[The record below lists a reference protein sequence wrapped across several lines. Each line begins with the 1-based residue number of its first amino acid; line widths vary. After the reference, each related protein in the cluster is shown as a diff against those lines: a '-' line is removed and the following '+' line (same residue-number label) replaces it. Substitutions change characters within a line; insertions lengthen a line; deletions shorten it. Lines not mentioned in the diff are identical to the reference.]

1 MRNKILGRLVVSFG
15 LLGLAGV
22 PQARAKDTAE
32 KPLAAGALAPLFSF
46 TDIQKREGSV
56 EQYRDWIVVYTVA
69 DRGSSDP
76 LMAWMGPA
84 GIDLVRQYPTAR
96 IARINLADLTAVPGL
111 MSGVVTPIL
120 RRIDNKATQQ
130 LLESYK
136 SNKLTYNPAMDM
148 FHLIPDWDGD
158 LMLQLGVRSGEQW
171 RVWIAH
177 GGTVVEYLDATV
189 PGYAERYKA
198 AISRLAGGLQ

>member
-1 MRNKILGRLVVSFG
+1 MWSRIRGKLVVACG
-15 LLGLAGV
+15 VICLMAG
-22 PQARAKDTAE
+22 PQASAKDSLD
-32 KPLAAGALAPLFSF
+32 KPLSAGATAPFFSF
-46 TDIQKREGSV
+46 TDIQKRAGSV
-56 EQYRDWIVVYTVA
+56 EQYRDWIIVYTVA

-84 GIDLVRQYPTAR
+84 GIDLVRQYPAAR

-136 SNKLTYNPAMDM
+136 SNNLTYNPATDM

-158 LMLQLGVRSGEQW
+158 LMQQLGVHSGEQW
-171 RVWIAH
+171 RVWIAR

-198 AISRLAGGLQ
+198 TISRLAGGLQ